1 MHAPHGIIS
10 LRPQHANLSRPVT
23 APGTFPM
30 DRNKLIFDIGTNKG
44 EDALFYAQQGYQVI
58 AVDADPAL
66 IAANKLEYALLK
78 DQITFLNY
86 AIATTDDETLDLYI
100 NADPGKTS
108 LIEEIGG
115 RQDALK
121 EKIAVTTITLRTL
134 IARYGV
140 PFYCKIDIEGFDA
153 VAVRSLLGNDV
164 MPEYMSV
171 ETECLPH
178 EERFSES
185 GIYETLDV
193 LKEAGYTKFKL
204 VDQASLQVLSAN
216 SNYYRDSALLH
227 HRIIR
232 KLQRITGIFS
242 PWYNNKKAL
251 EKQFGFPFVY
261 SASGPFGEDTR
272 GSWMS
277 YESAKEAYLNQRRQ
291 YFSIGPNRRYS
302 YWADWHAK
310 R

>member
-1 MHAPHGIIS
+1 MT
-10 LRPQHANLSRPVT
+10 NSR
-23 APGTFPM
+23 
-30 DRNKLIFDIGTNKG
+30 LIFDIGTNKG
-44 EDALFYAQQGYQVI
+44 EDALFYARQGFRVI

-66 IAANKLEYALLK
+66 IAANKEDHVTLK

-86 AIATTDDETLDLYI
+86 AIAQTDGETLELYV

-121 EKIAVTTITLRTL
+121 DKVAVTTTTLKTL
-134 IARYGV
+134 MEQYGV

-153 VAVRSLLGNDV
+153 VAVRSLLGTKS

-178 EERFSES
+178 EDRFSEE
-185 GIYETLDV
+185 GIFETLDV

-204 VDQASLQVLSAN
+204 IDQASGTCTS
-216 SNYYRDSALLH
+216 
-227 HRIIR
+227 
-232 KLQRITGIFS
+232 
-242 PWYNNKKAL
+242 WYNNKKVL
-251 EKQFGFPFVY
+251 EKRFGIPFVY
-261 SASGPFGEDTR
+261 SASGPFGEDTA

-277 YESAKEAYLNQRRQ
+277 YETARETYLIQRRQ
-291 YFSIGPNRRYS
+291 YFSIEPNRRYS
-302 YWADWHAK
+302 YWADWHAT